1 MPTFTYILLDHSG
14 KKIKGEI
21 KSDDYNSAAEALKK
35 QNKIIFSLKEKK
47 GEIGLFKKKK
57 VSSQD
62 LAVFFRQ
69 LAILIKS
76 GIPLMKSLENI
87 KKQAVNSILIN
98 VSSSMQKS
106 LSAGFSFSEAM
117 SKHSDVFS
125 EFSINMVK
133 AGEISGTL
141 DITLERLASYLEESN
156 RLTNQIRNALT
167 YPALVI
173 TFITLVLI
181 GLFVKVIPAF
191 EQIFNTLNIEP
202 PLPTKMFLMLSV
214 IVRKAIG
221 YVVIGGVVLF
231 IAFRRYISLPKG
243 RWRFDRFKLKVPLVK
258 EFFRKIY
265 SINFTRNLAIM
276 LGSGLPILLALE
288 SIFKVINNKFLEE
301 ELRKVKEA
309 VNKGEKFATALGKI
323 NVFSQMVLDLINV
336 GEETGRLDEMLNR
349 IADFYEEEVMRTLN
363 TLISMLEPAVI
374 IFLGV
379 VVGSIVVSLFLPI
392 LKITQTIG
400 GVG

>member
-1 MPTFTYILLDHSG
+1 MPTFTYILLDRSG

-106 LSAGFSFSEAM
+106 LSAGFSLSEAM
-117 SKHSDVFS
+117 NKHSDVFS

-191 EQIFNTLNIEP
+191 EQIFNTLNIDP

-221 YVVIGGVVLF
+221 YVVIGGVLLF

-258 EFFRKIY
+258 ELFRKIY

-276 LGSGLPILLALE
+276 LSSGLPILLALE

>member
-1 MPTFTYILLDHSG
+1 MPTFTYILLDRSG

-47 GEIGLFKKKK
+47 GEIGLFKKKR

-106 LSAGFSFSEAM
+106 LSAGFSLSEAM
-117 SKHSDVFS
+117 NKHSDVFS

-221 YVVIGGVVLF
+221 YVVIGGVLLF

-258 EFFRKIY
+258 ELFRKIY

-276 LGSGLPILLALE
+276 LSSGLPILLALE

>member
-1 MPTFTYILLDHSG
+1 MPTFTYILLDRSG

-21 KSDDYNSAAEALKK
+21 KSDDYASAAEALKK

-106 LSAGFSFSEAM
+106 LSAGFSLSEAM

-156 RLTNQIRNALT
+156 RLRNQIRNALT
-167 YPALVI
+167 YPVLVI
-173 TFITLVLI
+173 TFIILVLI

-191 EQIFNTLNIEP
+191 EQIFNTLNITP
-202 PLPTKMFLMLSV
+202 PLPTKMFLMLSL

-221 YVVIGGVVLF
+221 YVVIGGVLLF

-258 EFFRKIY
+258 ELFRKIY

-276 LGSGLPILLALE
+276 LSSGLPILLALE